1 MMSNCIF
8 YKTNELDINSGI
20 MGTVPLITK
29 LYQFLNICIY
39 YVHIAIGI

>member
-1 MMSNCIF
+1 MGTVPLITKLYQFLNFC
-8 YKTNELDINSGI
+8 GI

-29 LYQFLNICIY
+29 LYQFLNFCIH